1 MLNINALPIL
11 LKMVSKL
18 DIKPVIKSLK
28 ELDIFDDTAD
38 TPDKAL
44 NELSGE
50 KAVECALEALNA
62 ILPQLD
68 KIADYI
74 PEFVA
79 MYKNVPIEEAG
90 QFDAFEV
97 IEELIHDEGIRGF
110 FIRALRKKVEQ
121 RH

>member
-18 DIKPVIKSLK
+18 DVRPAIKILK
-28 ELDIFDDTAD
+28 DLDIFEDTDD
-38 TPDKAL
+38 PEKAL
-44 NELSGE
+44 SELSGE
-50 KAVECALEALNA
+50 KTVECGLEVFNA

-97 IEELIHDEGIRGF
+97 IEELIHDEGIRDF